1 MLICV
6 QNAAG
11 KKRTKAQKLF
21 GDTIQNVASLTRYS
35 QYMVFVNGIGYYEA
49 VQCAQFLY
57 FQRSHWM
64 PKGSF
69 HGWR

>member
-35 QYMVFVNGIGYYEA
+35 QYMVFVNGIGY
-49 VQCAQFLY
+49 
-57 FQRSHWM
+57 
-64 PKGSF
+64 
-69 HGWR
+69 